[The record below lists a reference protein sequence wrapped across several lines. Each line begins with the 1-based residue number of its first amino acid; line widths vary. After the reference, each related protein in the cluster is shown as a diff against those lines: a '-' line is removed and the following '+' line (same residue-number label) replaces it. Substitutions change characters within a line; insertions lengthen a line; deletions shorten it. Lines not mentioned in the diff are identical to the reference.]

1 MNFLGHLFSEGMAS
15 IKEKELDLIKYL
27 EEFRRRP
34 SKVSAEL
41 FYYTLTTPAWKK
53 IQKVL
58 FEWFDIYSE
67 LGSSELTTYDELKHL
82 VTSIRQEDDQ
92 RLVDICR
99 VFFKLRSHDRE
110 LLQTDRTKVLR
121 MLASNASSK
130 SLICQMFVSLM
141 DDNPIGVFKF
151 AQLAFNK
158 NVINATLSVLTS
170 MSKKDIGHLRNKMK
184 EAHESG
190 IYHCGCN
197 GGKMNQLRRMSRA
210 ASKQTLEDEECEVV
224 EIIVELEKLLNLL
237 HASNKDLTA
246 IYELHLRAKRP
257 DFARHFYMKFKS
269 SIHMEKE
276 EALESLNA
284 LETLID

>member
-1 MNFLGHLFSEGMAS
+1 MS
-15 IKEKELDLIKYL
+15 IKEKELGLIKYL
-27 EEFRRRP
+27 EEFRLRP

-41 FYYTLTTPAWKK
+41 FYYTLTTPTWNK

-99 VFFKLRSHDRE
+99 VFYKLRSHNRE
-110 LLQTDRTKVLR
+110 LLETDRTKVLR

-141 DDNPIGVFKF
+141 DDNLMGIFKF

-158 NVINATLSVLTS
+158 NVINTTLSVLTS

-184 EAHESG
+184 EGHVSG

-197 GGKMNQLRRMSRA
+197 TGKVSQQFRRMGRS
-210 ASKQTLEDEECEVV
+210 ASKQVLDDEECEVV
-224 EIIVELEKLLNLL
+224 GIILELERLLTLL
-237 HASNKDLTA
+237 HSSTKDLTP

-257 DFARHFYMKFKS
+257 DFARHFFMKFKN
-269 SIHMEKE
+269 SIHVE
-276 EALESLNA
+276 EEEDV
-284 LETLID
+284 ETLIE